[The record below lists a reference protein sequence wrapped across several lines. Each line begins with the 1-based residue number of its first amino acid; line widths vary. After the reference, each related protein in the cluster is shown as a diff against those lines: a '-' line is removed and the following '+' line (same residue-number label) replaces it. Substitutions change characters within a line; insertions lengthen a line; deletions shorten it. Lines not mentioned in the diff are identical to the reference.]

1 MSDRDRAVEALER
14 LRAMEPF
21 DGGASAIERHR
32 QEAIHHVAALVSE
45 LEQSDQSGTADDS
58 VETPDGW
65 EDGEAWEDKVE
76 TAREKASIAPSKG
89 TLTTKTIN
97 GREYYYLQWRDGE
110 KVKSQYVAPVD
121 PA

>member
-21 DGGASAIERHR
+21 DGGESTIERHR
-32 QEAIHHVAALVSE
+32 QEAIRHVTTLVAE

-65 EDGEAWEDKVE
+65 EDGDAWEDKVE
-76 TAREKASIAPSKG
+76 TAREKAAIPPSKG
-89 TLTTKTIN
+89 TLTTKTIK